1 MINWP
6 FHANARTDHTGS
18 PRLGGKAFSAAG
30 WITRSGR
37 RFFQET
43 RHRQPADSRDAFAPR
58 KSFRHR
64 AARLRSSGRQRL
76 QDSGRADSIPPVM
89 LDLSQYQ
96 SIGEALRDA
105 LDQYSNEVCLIE
117 ADRDREKERL
127 TYRDFKQRAH
137 PLARALQEANLSA
150 GSRASIIMTNQSKWL
165 ISAYAIFF
173 SGGVL
178 VPLDY
183 KLTPDEQWQLL
194 KHSNATVLITE
205 YPIWRQLSVSAGRAA
220 ATNVQT
226 VLVTEA
232 PAKADLGGAQR
243 WEEFRGAEEPVF
255 IPRKRKDIA
264 SIVYSSGTG
273 GRPKGCMMTH
283 ENYLEQCVAL
293 TSVYP
298 FWPGVRY
305 LSILPTNHAIDFMV
319 GFFGPFTCGAC
330 VVHLRTLR
338 PEFVREAFMRYKI
351 TYVSLV
357 PLVLKN
363 LQKGLEA
370 KFAELP
376 PRKRKVFNALVAVNK
391 SLTKSHPRL
400 WLSRRLLKQVHAA
413 FGGELQAIIVGGAF
427 TEPQTLQFFYD
438 LGIPVAN
445 GYGLTEAGTAIT
457 VNDLKP
463 FRADTVGKPLP
474 GMEVKIADPSP
485 NGIGEVCVRSKT
497 VMSGY
502 LNEPELTAETI
513 VDGWLRT
520 GDLGKFDAQGH
531 LRLSGR
537 KKNMIVTEEGK
548 NIYPED
554 IEAAFESLPVKE
566 FCVFAANYIWLQR
579 SMVGEQLVLV
589 LHLEEGQT
597 LTEELRREI
606 SARNSRLLNYKRV
619 HGLVLVNEDFP
630 RTASLKIKRNI
641 LAERLAQSDRASA
654 ILPL

>member
-1 MINWP
+1 
-6 FHANARTDHTGS
+6 
-18 PRLGGKAFSAAG
+18 
-30 WITRSGR
+30 
-37 RFFQET
+37 
-43 RHRQPADSRDAFAPR
+43 
-58 KSFRHR
+58 
-64 AARLRSSGRQRL
+64 
-76 QDSGRADSIPPVM
+76 M

-105 LDQYSNEVCLIE
+105 LEQFADKVCLIE
-117 ADRDREKERL
+117 ADREREKERL
-127 TYRDFKQRAH
+127 TYREFKARAH
-137 PLARALQEANLSA
+137 PLAKALQDA
-150 GSRASIIMTNQSKWL
+150 GFAAGDRASIIMTNQSKWL

-173 SGGVL
+173 TGGTL

-194 KHSNATVLITE
+194 KHSGASVLVTE
-205 YPIWRQLSVSAGRAA
+205 YLIWRQLSASAGRAA
-220 ATNVQT
+220 ATNVRM

-232 PAKADLGGAQR
+232 PANADLSGARR
-243 WEEFRGAEEPVF
+243 WEEFRGTGEPIFVS
-255 IPRKRKDIA
+255 RERKDTA
-264 SIVYSSGTG
+264 CIVYSSGTG

-293 TSVYP
+293 TSIYP

-319 GFFGPFTCGAC
+319 GFLGPFTCGAA

-338 PEFVREAFMRYKI
+338 PEYVREAFPKYKI

-363 LQKGLEA
+363 LQKGLQA
-370 KFAELP
+370 RFDALP
-376 PRKRKVFNALVAVNK
+376 PGKRKIFNALVAINK
-391 SLTKSHPRL
+391 VLTKSRPRPGI
-400 WLSRRLLKQVHAA
+400 SRRLLKQVHEA
-413 FGGELQAIIVGGAF
+413 FGGELRAIIVGGAF

-438 LGIPVAN
+438 LGISVAN

-474 GMEVKIADPSP
+474 GMEVRIVNPAAD
-485 NGIGEVCVRSKT
+485 GVGEVFVRSKT
-497 VMSGY
+497 VMAGY
-502 LNEPELTAETI
+502 LGDPELTAETI
-513 VDGWLRT
+513 VDGWLMT
-520 GDLGKFDAQGH
+520 GDLGRFDETGH
-531 LRLSGR
+531 LQLTGR

-554 IEAAFESLPVKE
+554 IEIVFESLPVKE
-566 FCVFAANYIWLQR
+566 FCVFAANYIWPKR
-579 SMVGEQLVLV
+579 SMAGEKLVLV
-589 LHLEEGQT
+589 LHLEPGQQFD
-597 LTEELRREI
+597 EELRRDI
-606 SARNSRLLNYKRV
+606 NARNHRLLNYKRI
-619 HGLVLVNEDFP
+619 HGVVVLDEDFP

-641 LAERLAQSDRASA
+641 LAERLAKLDNATA